1 MSSQILPTVL
11 ATSQPRNF
19 ETGFAFFPT
28 NTSLQ
33 NPALPQFIGWDGSE
47 PDFGED
53 LLNLRIPILLWRL
66 RTRVNAR
73 FLAAAFIGYNL
84 QYTVSG
90 GLNTGGQ
97 SAGVLRV
104 RDDASEGG
112 AGVALGWDIRM
123 IFGIDTGTI
132 GFTWR
137 SGFRTTW
144 QEAFSFNVDASIDL
158 LSVAVD
164 LLRNAGFN
172 FPFFSAL
179 LDVGRFI
186 ATDRTFW
193 GLRDRA
199 SNQMARLGYL
209 ELKPKVALHGD
220 LLKAAGKISTKI
232 GAVLKGLKAVGIKA
246 AAGPVLN
253 IYFPVRME
261 IVRLSTEYGTYDITA
276 NPVPGQPEGTYFLA
290 PVGRTQVPPGSP
302 PVQDV
307 SVIHQHRIDIKVGL
321 AIKLKIKFWS
331 IFSQEVSIPI
341 DLTEFIPAIRGSLFT
356 GPYFNQLSAKG
367 GNTAAELPEVIWG

>member
-1 MSSQILPTVL
+1 MSSRLDPTVL
-11 ATSQPRNF
+11 ATSQPRNLS
-19 ETGFAFFPT
+19 TGFEFFPP
-28 NTSLQ
+28 NTTID
-33 NPALPQFIGWDGSE
+33 NPAAPTSIGYDGSE
-47 PDFGED
+47 SDFGDD
-53 LLNLRIPILLWRL
+53 LLNLRIPILLFRL

-73 FLAAAFIGYNL
+73 FIAAAFIGYNL

-90 GLNTGGQ
+90 GLNTARNSQ
-97 SAGVLRV
+97 GVLRV

-112 AGVALGWDIRM
+112 AGVGLGWDLNM
-123 IFGIDTGTI
+123 IFGVDTGTI
-132 GFTWR
+132 RFTWR

-144 QEAFSFNVDASIDL
+144 QEAFSFNARASIDI

-186 ATDRTFW
+186 ATDGVFW

-220 LLKAAGKISTKI
+220 LLKAAGKLEPVLGK
-232 GAVLKGLKAVGIKA
+232 VLKGLKNIGIKA
-246 AAGPVLN
+246 YAGPVLN

-261 IVRLSTEYGTYDITA
+261 IVRLSTEYGSYEITRD
-276 NPVPGQPEGTYFLA
+276 PVPSQPEGTWFLR
-290 PVGRTQVPPGSP
+290 PVGETFVPPNSP
-302 PVQDV
+302 PRGKRQRHPHAPNRHPGRPGHQVQGQVLVDFHAGGQHPHRFDGFRV
-307 SVIHQHRIDIKVGL
+307 RASGPAERALLQQALGQGWQHR
-321 AIKLKIKFWS
+321 
-331 IFSQEVSIPI
+331 
-341 DLTEFIPAIRGSLFT
+341 RGPS
-356 GPYFNQLSAKG
+356 
-367 GNTAAELPEVIWG
+367 